1 MASCHVEGK
10 QIRLI
15 ISKGSDMT
23 SICLVRGALFGA
35 SILALGAIPAVAA
48 DDSAGSAPLK
58 APRMLFVT
66 QSLGFKHS
74 VVSRRP
80 EQMSTAERAVTDWGV
95 SSNLYRA
102 DCSQDIAKDLTREN
116 LQNYDIVMFYTTG
129 DRDKWPTDEATLD
142 YFLNDW
148 LKQKGHGFVGVHSAT
163 DTLKDYKPYWDMVGG
178 TFNDHPWTSNSKVTV
193 VVNDPDHPISKPW
206 GSEFAITDEIYQF
219 KNWQPEKTH
228 VLMSLDIGRSV
239 FNADIKRRIREPYH
253 VPIAWCKQIGDG
265 RMFHM
270 SLGHN
275 ESTWADERFRD
286 SMLGGIKWVLGL
298 VPGDATPN
306 PAVSAAQLEKGKADV
321 AARIAEL
328 SAK

>member
-1 MASCHVEGK
+1 
-10 QIRLI
+10 
-15 ISKGSDMT
+15 MT
-23 SICLVRGALFGA
+23 SICLVRGAFFGA
-35 SILALGAIPAVAA
+35 LILSFGAIPAIAA
-48 DDSAGSAPLK
+48 DDSAGTTPLK

-74 VVSRRP
+74 AVTRRP

-95 SSNLYRA
+95 SSNLYRT
-102 DCSQDIAKDLTREN
+102 DCSQDIAKDLTKEN

-178 TFNDHPWTSNSKVTV
+178 TFNDHPWTANSKVTV
-193 VVNDPDHPISKPW
+193 VVNDPDHPVCKPW
-206 GSEFAITDEIYQF
+206 GSEFTITDEIYQF

-228 VLMSLDIGRSV
+228 VLMSLDIGRSL

-286 SMLGGIKWVLGL
+286 SMLGGIIWILGRA
-298 VPGDATPN
+298 PGDATPN

-321 AARIAEL
+321 AAKIAEL
-328 SAK
+328 SAQ

>member
-1 MASCHVEGK
+1 
-10 QIRLI
+10 
-15 ISKGSDMT
+15 MT
-23 SICLVRGALFGA
+23 SINLLRGAF
-35 SILALGAIPAVAA
+35 LGALILVLGVIPATTA
-48 DDSAGSAPLK
+48 DDSAGSAALK
-58 APRMLFVT
+58 APRVLFIT

-74 VVSRRP
+74 AVTRRP

-95 SSNLYRA
+95 SSSLYRT
-102 DCSQDIAKDLTREN
+102 DCSQDIAKDLTKEN

-129 DRDKWPTDEATLD
+129 DRDKWSTDEATLD

-193 VVNDPDHPISKPW
+193 VVNDPDHPICKPW
-206 GSEFAITDEIYQF
+206 GREFTITDEIYQF
-219 KNWQPEKTH
+219 KNWQPEKTR

-275 ESTWADERFRD
+275 ESTWADDRFRD
-286 SMLGGIKWVLGL
+286 SMLGGIKWVLGS

-321 AARIAEL
+321 AAKIAEL

>member
-1 MASCHVEGK
+1 
-10 QIRLI
+10 
-15 ISKGSDMT
+15 MT
-23 SICLVRGALFGA
+23 SIYLLRCALL
-35 SILALGAIPAVAA
+35 SSLTLLLGVIPAIAA
-48 DDSAGSAPLK
+48 DDSAGSSPPK
-58 APRMLFVT
+58 APRILFIT

-74 VVSRRP
+74 VVVRRP
-80 EQMSTAERAVTDWGV
+80 EQLSTAERAITDWGV
-95 SSNLYRA
+95 SSNLYRC
-102 DCSQDIAKDLTREN
+102 DCSQDIAKDLTKEN

-129 DRDKWPTDEATLD
+129 DRRSWPLDDAMFD

-148 LKQKGHGFVGVHSAT
+148 LTQKGHGFVGIHSAT

-178 TFNDHPWTSNSKVTV
+178 TFNNHPWTANSKVTV
-193 VVNDPDHPISKPW
+193 VVNDSDHPISKPW
-206 GSEFAITDEIYQF
+206 GSEFTITDEIYQF

-239 FNADIKRRIREPYH
+239 FNAGISRAIREPFH
-253 VPIAWCKQIGDG
+253 VPIAWCKQVGEG
-265 RMFHM
+265 RMFYM

-275 ESTWADERFRD
+275 ESTWADERFHD

-321 AARIAEL
+321 AAKNAEL